1 MLRYLMPNKSLTL
14 TIVIP
19 VFNEQDHI
27 ETCLTAIAGQS
38 DMPDEVIVVDN
49 NSTDDTL
56 KIAGAFPF
64 VKLLKEHRQ
73 GVLFAKNKGFK
84 AAAGQIIARI
94 DADTILPPR
103 WVSQVKNLMAENS
116 TAAITGP
123 VNYYDMP
130 FPDSNHHPD
139 HWMRASIYNWSP
151 KSPFLFGSNMAIR
164 KSVWESVRKEL
175 CSDTYM
181 HEDLDLAIHLY
192 KRGHKIVYS
201 RHLLAGA
208 SGRRYNDSPKR
219 FYKYISM
226 YRQTYLRHGLHSL
239 AIYSATGVY
248 ALGYVVLH
256 PWLRV
261 WYRLYSAIWPLVPL
275 TLQPRKNP
283 MNDI

>member
-1 MLRYLMPNKSLTL
+1 MPNKTLTL

-27 ETCLTAIAGQS
+27 AGCLAAIAAQS
-38 DMPDEVIVVDN
+38 IRPDEVIVVDN
-49 NSTDDTL
+49 NSTDKTVQ
-56 KIAGAFPF
+56 IAKQFSF
-64 VKLLKEHRQ
+64 VRLLSEDKQ
-73 GVLFAKNKGFK
+73 GVLFAKRLGFNDAK
-84 AAAGQIIARI
+84 GQIIGRI

-103 WVSQVKNLMAENS
+103 WVEKVKHFMADNNF
-116 TAAITGP
+116 AALTGP

-130 FPDSNHHPD
+130 LPETNYHLD

-164 KSVWESVRKEL
+164 RSVWQEL
-175 CSDTYM
+175 NQDLCHDNYM

-192 KRGHKIVYS
+192 KAGKKILYS
-201 RHLLAGA
+201 NKLLAGA

-219 FYKYISM
+219 FYRYISM

-248 ALGYVVLH
+248 SMGYIALH
-256 PWLRV
+256 PWLKL
-261 WYRLYSAIWPLVPL
+261 WYKLYSVIWPLVPL
-275 TLQPRKNP
+275 TRQPRKNP
-283 MNDI
+283 MNNI

>member
-1 MLRYLMPNKSLTL
+1 MLNKTLTL

-27 ETCLTAIAGQS
+27 AACLSAIAAQTM
-38 DMPDEVIVVDN
+38 MPDEVIVVDN
-49 NSTDDTL
+49 NSTDQTARIT
-56 KIAGAFPF
+56 KQFPF
-64 VKLLKEHRQ
+64 VKLVNEKKQ

-84 AAAGQIIARI
+84 LAKSHVIGRI
-94 DADTILPPR
+94 DADSLLPPR
-103 WVSQVKNLMAENS
+103 WVETVIQFMSNNS
-116 TAAITGP
+116 YAALTGP

-130 FPDSNHHPD
+130 LPETNYHLD

-164 KSVWESVRKEL
+164 KSVWNEMQDKL
-175 CSDTYM
+175 CADTYM

-192 KRGHKIVYS
+192 KNGKKILYTNK
-201 RHLLAGA
+201 LLAGA
-208 SGRRYNDSPKR
+208 SGRRYNDSPRR

-248 ALGYVVLH
+248 ALGYIILH
-256 PWLRV
+256 PWLKV
-261 WYRLYSAIWPLVPL
+261 WYKLYSVLWPLVPL
-275 TLQPRKNP
+275 TRQPRKNP
-283 MNDI
+283 MNNI